1 MSGVSA
7 ARVSHEVGSRVSVCE
22 RPKDDAGARAIYVM
36 PCALGRALPPPNR
49 SLWKELLAQNAVCV
63 AQL

>member
-22 RPKDDAGARAIYVM
+22 RPKDDARARAIYVM
-36 PCALGRALPPPNR
+36 PCGLGRALPPENR
-49 SLWKELLAQNAVCV
+49 SLWKELLA
-63 AQL
+63 